1 MSTRIRLRRADY
13 ANWTSD
19 NPTLDYGEVGLVYD
33 NGKLVGYKVGDGS
46 TVFNT
51 LKMHRAPIAG
61 STRTGLGDDGK
72 SAEDSDSLPLDW
84 DKIALLQDDNTFI
97 AGKTQTFSGAVAL
110 DGGVTCD
117 TDKFTIAD
125 TTGDTTTKGVLHVDN
140 SADADVVKVNTDKFV
155 VQGDDGAV
163 TTAGQITTTNTTDAA
178 GSGITVNDDKFTVNA
193 GTGDIAAGLDGEKFT
208 VAGATGNTVIAGT
221 LAVTGAVTGT
231 STIVGTNDSYTAD
244 AVNTGAT
251 FIGSAIWRRTI
262 TVSAGSGLA
271 NIQPGDAFVS
281 DVTDIDKLIKQE
293 WHQCSMQWHQAD
305 GSTGATG
312 SANNN
317 HYLAGGAVSGNFNRG
332 NSDNQNGITSFCVAA
347 LNRFDPRDGSTA
359 ASNSLF
365 WAGIAGLD
373 HHVGVADLVLN
384 NDSGKTGIDAIV
396 TIWYTKS

>member
-1 MSTRIRLRRADY
+1 
-13 ANWTSD
+13 
-19 NPTLDYGEVGLVYD
+19 
-33 NGKLVGYKVGDGS
+33 S
-46 TVFNT
+46 TV
-51 LKMHRAPIAG
+51 
-61 STRTGLGDDGK
+61 
-72 SAEDSDSLPLDW
+72 
-84 DKIALLQDDNTFI
+84 
-97 AGKTQTFSGAVAL
+97 QTFQNQIISTHNADANAIQVN
-110 DGGVTCD
+110 
-117 TDKFTIAD
+117 TDKFTVKGD
-125 TTGDTTTKGVLHVDN
+125 DGDTTTKGVLHVDN
-140 SADADVVKVNTDKFV
+140 SANADVVKVNTNKFV

-178 GSGITVNDDKFTVNA
+178 GSGITVNTDKFTVNA
-193 GTGDIAAGLDGEKFT
+193 GTGDIAAGLGGAKFT

-231 STIVGTNDSYTAD
+231 STIVGTNDSYTAS

-251 FIGSAIWRRTI
+251 FLGSAIWRRTI

-312 SANNN
+312 SASNN

-332 NSDNQNGITSFCVAA
+332 SGANQDSITSFCVAA

-365 WAGIAGLD
+365 WAGISGLD
-373 HHVGVADLVLN
+373 HHAGVADLVLN